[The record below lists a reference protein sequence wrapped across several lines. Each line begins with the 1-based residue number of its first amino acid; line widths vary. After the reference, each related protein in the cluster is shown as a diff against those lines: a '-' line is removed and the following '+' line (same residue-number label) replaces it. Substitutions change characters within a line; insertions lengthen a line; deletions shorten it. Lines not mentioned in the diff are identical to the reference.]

1 MKTKLACG
9 ANLIIGICIND
20 AVVDARRT
28 HREAQEAS
36 LWALA
41 QKGQLDIDEVIDLVQ
56 TSRKA
61 GPFLGAAMRQ
71 ESIDRYKAVA

>member
-1 MKTKLACG
+1 MKTTLACG
-9 ANLIIGICIND
+9 SRLVIGLCVND

-28 HREAQEAS
+28 RREAQEAC

-41 QKGQLDIDEVIDLVQ
+41 QKGLLEIDEVINLVQ

-71 ESIDRYKAVA
+71 EAIDRYKAVA

>member
-1 MKTKLACG
+1 MKTTLACG
-9 ANLIIGICIND
+9 ARLVIGHVIQD
-20 AVVDARRT
+20 VEVEKRRS

-41 QKGQLDIDEVIDLVQ
+41 QKGQLEIDEVINLVQ
-56 TSRKA
+56 ASRKA